1 MNGETLV
8 ALEDFHTEQAQGQ
21 APARG
26 KLLVASCRSGT
37 YLASRVVQGYRNR
50 LADEGSQAEVV
61 FLEDIDQ
68 NFSDTETSI
77 RLDQHVGGCDVFL
90 VQGLYNPVLDYS
102 VNQSYMAFLI
112 AARAF
117 REHGARHVTGVLP
130 YLAYARQDK
139 PARFTREPTTAKLMA
154 DLSLT
159 AGIDRLVTWHPHSG
173 QIHGFYGRVP
183 VDILDALGFFARE
196 YKRFSDRTEVA
207 AVAPDAGASKFVT
220 YVARQLGLR
229 SAIAAK
235 YRPEPEK
242 ARVSELI
249 GDLAGKRVAIVLDD
263 MISSGGTMH
272 AIVKK
277 LVVEKGVEEVYVGA
291 SHNLCMP
298 AAHDRLVELH
308 EEYALRQVVVTNS
321 IPQSQAF
328 QELPFFEIRDLSEI
342 LTLVINRIHYNQSVS
357 DLLA

>member
-1 MNGETLV
+1 MNGETL
-8 ALEDFHTEQAQGQ
+8 AAGAGFHTEQGQ
-21 APARG
+21 DEAPARG

-50 LADEGSQAEVV
+50 LADQGSEAEVV
-61 FLEDIDQ
+61 FLENIDQ
-68 NFSDTETSI
+68 NFSDTETGI

-90 VQGLYNPVLDYS
+90 FQGLYNPLLDYS
-102 VNQSYMAFLI
+102 VNQNYMAFLI

-139 PARFTREPTTAKLMA
+139 PTRFRREPTTAKLMA

-173 QIHGFYGRVP
+173 QIRGFYGRVP
-183 VDILDALGFFARE
+183 VDALEALDFFARE
-196 YKRFSDRTEVA
+196 YQRFAGRAEVA
-207 AVAPDAGASKFVT
+207 AVAPDAGASEFVT

-235 YRPEPEK
+235 YRPEPEE

-272 AIVKK
+272 AIIKK
-277 LVVEKGVEEVYVGA
+277 LVAEKGVEEVYVGA

-298 AAHDRLVELH
+298 SAHERLVELH
-308 EEYALRQVVVTNS
+308 EHYALRQVVVTNS

-328 QELPFFEIRDLSEI
+328 RELPFFEIRDLSAI
-342 LTLVINRIHYNQSVS
+342 LALVINRIHYNQPVS